1 MAPAAALMVQVLL
14 PARLLQEVAACA
26 VLGAALGAV
35 RAFLPVRGRAAF
47 VPDVLLPGAVL
58 LVCQSYAAGYSKAG
72 VLRWYMVATAFAAAL
87 CVAGVLGI
95 PLRALGRGIRAVL
108 CLPGRILHVLRC
120 SLCAA
125 AALRL
130 KLPAN
135 YAGTRKE
142 PQKNPKR
149 TCQTSGHC
157 CIIQTYQSKR
167 TDAEGLLFRQERKAM
182 TNTGRKKRRKNAVVT
197 MAFRLFF
204 VLLLLSMLAAYISNQ
219 VTISSKRAEL
229 ETLNEQV
236 AQQQT
241 ENQELQRVLSGDA
254 DQITE
259 WVARDSYNY
268 AAPNERIFVDVTGN

>member
-1 MAPAAALMVQVLL
+1 MVQVLL
-14 PARLLQEVAACA
+14 HARLLQEAAACA
-26 VLGAALGAV
+26 VLGAALGAA

-47 VPDVLLPGAVL
+47 APDVLLSGAVL
-58 LVCQSYAAGYSKAG
+58 LACQSYAAGYSKAG
-72 VLRWYMVATAFAAAL
+72 VLRWYMWRQPLPLPFA
-87 CVAGVLGI
+87 
-95 PLRALGRGIRAVL
+95 
-108 CLPGRILHVLRC
+108 LPGCWASRCGRWGGGSGLFCAVLRC

-125 AALRL
+125 AALRR

>member
-1 MAPAAALMVQVLL
+1 MVRVLL
-14 PARLLQEVAACA
+14 PVRLLQEAVACA
-26 VLGAALGAV
+26 MLGAALGAV
-35 RAFLPVRGRAAF
+35 RAFLPARGRAAF
-47 VPDVLLPGAVL
+47 VPDVLLSGAVL
-58 LVCQSYAAGYSKAG
+58 LACQSYAAGYSKAG
-72 VLRWYMVATAFAAAL
+72 VLRWYMVLAAFAAAL
-87 CVAGVLGI
+87 CTAGVLGI
-95 PLRALGRGIRAVL
+95 PLRALGRGIGAALR
-108 CLPGRILHVLRC
+108 LPGRILHRFAVQP
-120 SLCAA
+120 LCRRRAA
-125 AALRL
+125 AKTARKLRRN
-130 KLPAN
+130 AERT
-135 YAGTRKE
+135 A
-142 PQKNPKR
+142 KNPKR